1 MTPVPRLDY
10 SKPPPGY
17 STWTY
22 KGATLYQAPNGEQ
35 IGPRSAAWAHYKA
48 HNNPPGMR
56 SDSYGYG
63 QDTVAQTWWVMHN
76 LEADADAARAAAWA
90 WYDRRLALADRLVV
104 QFHEDQRPAWPHC
117 LTWPDDQVAEVERK
131 LDGNTFSE
139 WR

>member
-35 IGPRSAAWAHYKA
+35 NGPRSAAWAHYKA